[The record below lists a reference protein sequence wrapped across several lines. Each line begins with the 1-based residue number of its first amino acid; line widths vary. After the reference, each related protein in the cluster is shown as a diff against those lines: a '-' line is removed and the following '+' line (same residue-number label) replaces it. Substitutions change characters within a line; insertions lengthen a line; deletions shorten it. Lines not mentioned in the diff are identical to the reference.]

1 MAILHIEGFEHGSAN
16 TDLILLVDTIAT
28 ASASFQDG
36 RDGAP
41 RKSIRLDSGNHFITW
56 PLNGD
61 TTLTYTA
68 GFAFKVGALQ
78 NRVIARWYSD
88 DGSSH
93 FALDMTSAGDLEV
106 LRSTTVVEVTTD
118 TPISTGTWYYIEF
131 QVLIDDTVGAYEVR
145 VDGVTKLS
153 GTNVDTKA
161 GAEDNVVGF
170 NLIGSTFSSTE
181 YDDVYILDST
191 GLVNN
196 DFLGD
201 SQVETLFPDGDGF
214 TNDFTPLSGLTNYEM
229 VDDGYTPDIGTT
241 YVSSST
247 VNHTDLYTFTDLELA
262 LNDIY
267 AVEVA
272 GMCWM
277 SNVGPRTL
285 RMMTRVSSTN
295 YEGDIVGCPIEYN
308 CINHLWENNPNTAAA
323 WTESDVNAAEF
334 GITIEA

>member
-16 TDLILLVDTIAT
+16 TDLILIVDTLSTSA
-28 ASASFQDG
+28 ASFVDG
-36 RDGAP
+36 RDGSP
-41 RKSIRLDSGNHFITW
+41 RKAVELDNGNHFISW
-56 PLNGD
+56 PINGD

-68 GFAFKVGALQ
+68 GFAFKVTALQ

-88 DGSSH
+88 DGTAH
-93 FALDMTSAGDLEV
+93 CGLDMTSAGNLEFM
-106 LRSTTVVEVTTD
+106 RSSTIVEVTTN
-118 TPISTGTWYYIEF
+118 TPIQTGQWYYIEF
-131 QVLIDDTVGAYEVR
+131 QVLIDDTVGTYEVK
-145 VDGVTKLS
+145 VDGVTELS
-153 GTNVDTKA
+153 GTGVDTKA

-170 NLIGSTFSSTE
+170 SLIGATFSDTQ
-181 YDDVYILDST
+181 YDDFYLLDST
-191 GLVNN
+191 GLTNN

-201 SQVETLFPDGDGF
+201 SQVETLFPDADGF

-247 VNHTDLYTFTDLELA
+247 VNHIDLYTFTDLELA

-267 AVEVA
+267 AVEAV

-277 SNVGPRTL
+277 AEVGPRTL

-308 CINHLWENNPNTAAA
+308 CINHLWETNPNTAAA
-323 WTESDVNAAEF
+323 WTESDINAAEF